1 MQIQSLIV
9 ELDAYVIVNM
19 LCAHNSCSG
28 SLSPLLDDC
37 RNLLSRTPHHRIQHC
52 FREVI
57 WCADAPARMGA
68 DMGVDFISFDAPPAC
83 ILDQIMLDAVGTFT
97 VGAALAAPFSFSFFI
112 IFPVYPKK

>member
-1 MQIQSLIV
+1 
-9 ELDAYVIVNM
+9 
-19 LCAHNSCSG
+19 
-28 SLSPLLDDC
+28 
-37 RNLLSRTPHHRIQHC
+37 
-52 FREVI
+52 
-57 WCADAPARMGA
+57 MGA